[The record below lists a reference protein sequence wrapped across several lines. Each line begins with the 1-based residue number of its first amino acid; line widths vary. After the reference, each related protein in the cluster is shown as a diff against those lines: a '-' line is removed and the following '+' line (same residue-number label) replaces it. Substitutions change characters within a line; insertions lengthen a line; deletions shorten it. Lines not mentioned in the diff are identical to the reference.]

1 MFALKQ
7 YSYRI
12 GPAVLYGG
20 LSTMLATVLLAFS
33 DYYLFTAFFKVSHHI
48 YFDIHEFRFLHI
60 LYSMVI
66 SWFQGNWQERKFF
79 FQVFLLV
86 VTFGLFHGL
95 VFLPVL
101 LCLVR
106 TCFGL
111 SFISTIFWWRVT
123 FSFGSHSRLSLPILI
138 IPYIQNPYLQVGPI

>member
-1 MFALKQ
+1 MPCP
-7 YSYRI
+7 RI

-33 DYYLFTAFFKVSHHI
+33 DYYLFTAFFKVRDYVTFWAHQT
-48 YFDIHEFRFLHI
+48 
-60 LYSMVI
+60 V
-66 SWFQGNWQERKFF
+66 

-101 LCLVR
+101 LCLVKI
-106 TCFGL
+106 CSYYLVYQLYFKIGP
-111 SFISTIFWWRVT
+111 
-123 FSFGSHSRLSLPILI
+123 SHAAAEKEPVFVELEVIRG
-138 IPYIQNPYLQVGPI
+138 GP